1 MAKKL
6 WILVFV
12 SCCIAAALQCGKSST
27 TPTGPGGG
35 GTVDTTFAGG
45 IQPIFT
51 SSCATST
58 ACHQAP
64 GQQGLILSTGQSYAL
79 LVNVNSGEVPAL
91 KRVRP
96 SKIDSSYIVNK
107 LDGTQTVG
115 AKMPLG
121 GSLSAAK
128 IQLIK
133 RWITAG
139 APNN

>member
-1 MAKKL
+1 MARRL
-6 WILVFV
+6 CVLVFV
-12 SCCIAAALQCGKSST
+12 CSCIAAALQCSKDST
-27 TPTGPGGG
+27 TTGGPGGG
-35 GTVDTTFAGG
+35 GTPDTTFAGG

-58 ACHQAP
+58 ACHQSP
-64 GQQGLILSTGQSYAL
+64 GQQGLILSAGQSYAL
-79 LVNVNSGEVPAL
+79 LVDVNSTEVPAL

-96 SKIDSSYIVNK
+96 SKIDSSYVVNK

-121 GSLSAAK
+121 GSLAADK

-133 RWITAG
+133 SWITAG

>member
-1 MAKKL
+1 MGKKL
-6 WILVFV
+6 WLVLFV
-12 SCCIAAALQCGKSST
+12 SLFTAAALQCGKDESSSG
-27 TPTGPGGG
+27 GPGGG
-35 GTVDTTFAGG
+35 ATDTTFAGG

-51 SSCATST
+51 SSCATSA

-64 GQQGLILSTGQSYAL
+64 GQQGLILSAGQSYAL
-79 LVNVNSGEVPAL
+79 LVNVNSTEVPAL

-96 SKIDSSYIVNK
+96 SKIDSSYVVNK

-115 AKMPLG
+115 DRMPPG
-121 GSLSAAK
+121 GSLSAAG

>member
-1 MAKKL
+1 MARKL
-6 WILVFV
+6 WMFVFI
-12 SCCIAAALQCGKSST
+12 SLCIVAALKCSKDST
-27 TPTGPGGG
+27 APTGPGGSG
-35 GTVDTTFAGG
+35 AVDTTFAGG

-58 ACHQAP
+58 ACHRSP

-115 AKMPLG
+115 TRMPPG
-121 GSLSAAK
+121 GSLSPGN

>member
-1 MAKKL
+1 MTRRL
-6 WILVFV
+6 WVLFFV
-12 SCCIAAALQCGKSST
+12 SLCVAAALQCGKDSAN
-27 TPTGPGGG
+27 PGGPGGG
-35 GTVDTTFAGG
+35 GTADTTFAGG

-51 SSCATST
+51 SSCATSS

-64 GQQGLILSTGQSYAL
+64 GQYGLILSAGQSYAL
-79 LVNVNSGEVPAL
+79 LVNVNSNEVPAL

-96 SKIDSSYIVNK
+96 SKIDSSYVVNK

-115 AKMPLG
+115 DRMPLG
-121 GSLSAAK
+121 GSLSTDK